1 MKIDNASGNALK
13 VLSTSKKCC
22 QALVDHSWP
31 KVFSISLRDSWD
43 GRLAV
48 IGEYLTAVRSFSCA
62 IQR

>member
-13 VLSTSKKCC
+13 VLSTSIP